1 MTNLETN
8 QRSSQGPLPKTRLFR
23 PLLAGWIAV
32 TVLFGVC
39 GSWLATA
46 SIDGAVISSG
56 TVVVDGERKSIQH
69 ADGGVVTAILVENG
83 QRVPKG
89 AELIRLDDTLLA
101 ANLRIYEAR
110 LVEAIAKQSRL
121 FAEQAG
127 RENIKWD
134 RSLLDE
140 LDVQHNDRIEAAQ
153 ARIFRLRLDFLNS
166 QEERMKSKVAQFHN
180 QIEGVDAQQNSI
192 ADQLD
197 LANEE
202 LGTWSYLRKKGHV
215 AETQLRQM
223 KQKIANLDGKAG
235 EAIAARARIK
245 NSIEEVKI
253 ERLQETNEFRK
264 EVSASLVQTDLEI
277 QTLSQQL
284 VVTRTMLNRTSVR
297 APVAGIV
304 HELTAHTI
312 GGVLQAGATV
322 LQIVPEGRKLVIE
335 ITVDPQFID
344 ELFLGQET
352 GVRMTALNLRTTPEL
367 VGVVTTI
374 SPDSV
379 TDNISKRSYYRAKV
393 SVSDQELERLG
404 DVALLPGMPV
414 EVFAKTGER
423 SPIEYLLQPLT
434 NQLTHAMREQ

>member
-1 MTNLETN
+1 MTIPETV
-8 QRSSQGPLPKTRLFR
+8 QKSSQS
-23 PLLAGWIAV
+23 PLLKTSLLRPIVAGWLAFVI
-32 TVLFGVC
+32 LFVVC
-39 GSWLATA
+39 GSWLAMA

-56 TVVVDGERKSIQH
+56 TVVVEGERKSIQH
-69 ADGGVVTAILVENG
+69 ADGGVVTAILVEDG
-83 QRVPKG
+83 QRVLKG

-101 ANLRIYEAR
+101 ANMRIYESR
-110 LVEAIAKQSRL
+110 LREAIAKQSRL

-127 RENIKWD
+127 WKTIKWD
-134 RSLLDE
+134 RSLLAE
-140 LDVQHNDRIEAAQ
+140 LDVQHNDTIEAAQ
-153 ARIFRLRLDFLNS
+153 ARIFRLRSDFLNS
-166 QEERMKSKVAQFHN
+166 QEERMKSKVAQFQN
-180 QIEGVDAQQNSI
+180 QIEGVDAQQNSV

-202 LGTWSYLRKKGHV
+202 LGTWNYLRKKGHV
-215 AETQLRQM
+215 AEAQLREM
-223 KQKIANLDGKAG
+223 KQKIASLDGKAG

-245 NSIEEVKI
+245 NSIEEIKI

-284 VVTRTMLNRTSVR
+284 VVTRTMLNRISVR

-304 HELTAHTI
+304 HELAAHTI

-322 LQIVPEGRKLVIE
+322 LQIVPEGRKLEIE

-344 ELFLGQET
+344 ELFVGQET

-379 TDNISKRSYYRAKV
+379 TDEISKRSYYRAKV
-393 SVSDQELERLG
+393 SVSDQELETLG

>member
-8 QRSSQGPLPKTRLFR
+8 QRTSQGPLPKTRLFR

-32 TVLFGVC
+32 AVLFGVC
-39 GSWLATA
+39 GSWLAMA

-56 TVVVDGERKSIQH
+56 TVVVEGERKSIQH
-69 ADGGVVTAILVENG
+69 ADGGVVTAILVEDG

-101 ANLRIYEAR
+101 ANLRIYESR
-110 LVEAIAKQSRL
+110 LREAVAKQSRL

-127 RENIKWD
+127 WKNIKWD
-134 RSLLDE
+134 RGLLTE
-140 LDVQHNDRIEAAQ
+140 LDVQHNDNIEAAQ
-153 ARIFRLRLDFLNS
+153 ARIFRLRSDFLNS
-166 QEERMKSKVAQFHN
+166 QEERMKSKVAQFYN

-202 LGTWSYLRKKGHV
+202 LATWSYLRKKGHV
-215 AETQLRQM
+215 AEAQLRQM
-223 KQKIANLDGKAG
+223 KQKIASMDGKAG

-304 HELTAHTI
+304 HELAAHTI

-367 VGVVTTI
+367 VGIVTTI

-379 TDNISKRSYYRAKV
+379 TDDVSKRSYYRAKV
-393 SVSDQELERLG
+393 SVSDYELEKLG
-404 DVALLPGMPV
+404 DVDLLPGMPV

-423 SPIEYLLQPLT
+423 SPMEYLLQPLT